1 MRRLRKAL
9 DVLLPVTGIVLVY
22 SAVLLVVGIYRQ
34 LALVTIGTL
43 LIEAGIWKL
52 ANPLLPSERRFNALR
67 EEVDALFP
75 VVRRLNTAA
84 VALRAGDESARE
96 VFDSAREELHQSVER
111 MAEVA
116 GVEGRQAPVRPEAL
130 PR

>member
-9 DVLLPVTGIVLVY
+9 DILLPVTGIVLVY

-52 ANPLLPSERRFNALR
+52 AHPLLPSERRFTALR

-75 VVRRLNTAA
+75 LVRRLNAAA

-116 GVEGRQAPVRPEAL
+116 GFEGVHAPVRPEAL
-130 PR
+130 QR